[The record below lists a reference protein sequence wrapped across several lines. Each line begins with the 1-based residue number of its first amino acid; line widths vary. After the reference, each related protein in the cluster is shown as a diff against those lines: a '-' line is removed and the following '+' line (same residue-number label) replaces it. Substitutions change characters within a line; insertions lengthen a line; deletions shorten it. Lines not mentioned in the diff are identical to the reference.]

1 MTASSETSKEMD
13 QISEVKDD
21 KKIDDDKKVITVE
34 DPDAGKNTNASLPFT
49 GIEGNPDDTCEQI
62 AFMVSQLSHREKRKT
77 LQLLGPDFAPLQS
90 STHMQVDE
98 SGHSGS
104 DESRSKPAAA
114 SQDTLYTSG
123 REVNLAPNTSVS
135 KIVFQ
140 APHTN
145 LPKLRLFSGTEPV
158 PKGEVDFRSW
168 ISAARR
174 LKKREDLDNEEKCEK
189 LQNSLL
195 SPALKLVRSALDE
208 SKPGKVLSL
217 LSKAYDDV
225 KDVRDI
231 RNEYHASVQLQTEQ
245 CSDFLTRLYLLLHE
259 VNRKCEVDDFDG
271 ELLKQFIYGCNDD
284 SLVLKLR
291 LEEKDD
297 MGDPPDYGSLLLS
310 IRREEAK
317 RTRKKP
323 APKARVQQLEVVDV
337 QQEAETEATALKKEV
352 ESLRK
357 EVAHLKQQRS

>member
-1 MTASSETSKEMD
+1 M
-13 QISEVKDD
+13 
-21 KKIDDDKKVITVE
+21 
-34 DPDAGKNTNASLPFT
+34 
-49 GIEGNPDDTCEQI
+49 
-62 AFMVSQLSHREKRKT
+62 
-77 LQLLGPDFAPLQS
+77 
-90 STHMQVDE
+90 
-98 SGHSGS
+98 
-104 DESRSKPAAA
+104 
-114 SQDTLYTSG
+114 
-123 REVNLAPNTSVS
+123 
-135 KIVFQ
+135 
-140 APHTN
+140 
-145 LPKLRLFSGTEPV
+145 
-158 PKGEVDFRSW
+158 
-168 ISAARR
+168 
-174 LKKREDLDNEEKCEK
+174 
-189 LQNSLL
+189 
-195 SPALKLVRSALDE
+195 
-208 SKPGKVLSL
+208 SL

-337 QQEAETEATALKKEV
+337 QQEADTEAASLKKEV

-357 EVAHLKQQRS
+357 EVAHLKQQRSQQLTSQPTQPQQSAHANRPTAQQSEGSGKHASEKPRLNFCFQCGLEGHKAWTCKNEANPVLVTEKFQLVKKKRQENMQGSR